1 MNEYTIQRSLTL
13 AQAIEEY
20 FMAKR
25 AQRLSQ
31 NTINDY
37 TVTLKRFLYFIGAD
51 TPFSEITPSHIRD
64 FLATLNTSNKTVRNA
79 HVTLSSLWTWALAD
93 GLCYEHVV
101 RKVTPPEPEQRIIKP
116 LTYEEVKRLIAEAS
130 KRDAKRNRALI
141 LFLLDTGVRASELCS
156 LTIENLRG
164 NTVSVLGKGS
174 KEREIPLSAN
184 LLHALLDYL
193 STRKNAGRKAPLFAT
208 KSERPLKRQSLLK
221 WLVRL
226 GERAGVS
233 NVHPHRFRHTFAVTY
248 LRNGGDALSLQRLLG
263 HSSLDMVKKY
273 VQLASEDLAAIHK
286 RASPVSNWNL

>member
-1 MNEYTIQRSLTL
+1 
-13 AQAIEEY
+13 
-20 FMAKR
+20 MAKR

-37 TVTLKRFLYFIGAD
+37 TVTLKRFVTFVGAD
-51 TPFSEITPSHIRD
+51 TPFAEIMPRHIRD

-116 LTYEEVKRLIAEAS
+116 LTYEEIKRLIAEAT

-156 LTIENLRG
+156 LTIESLRG

-184 LLHALLDYL
+184 LLQALLDYL
-193 STRKNAGRKAPLFAT
+193 STRKNAGRKAPLFAV
-208 KSERPLKRQSLLK
+208 KGERPFKRQSLLK

-248 LRNGGDALSLQRLLG
+248 LKNGGDALSLQRLLG